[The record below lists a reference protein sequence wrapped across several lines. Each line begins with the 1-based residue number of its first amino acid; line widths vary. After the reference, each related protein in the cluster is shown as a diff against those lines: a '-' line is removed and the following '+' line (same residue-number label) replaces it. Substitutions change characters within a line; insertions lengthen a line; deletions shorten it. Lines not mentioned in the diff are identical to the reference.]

1 MKANEL
7 MIGDWVRCCTDP
19 KPFRITDIETEW
31 GTPYFCVTGTD
42 CLAVDGGDL
51 QPIPITEEI
60 LEKNEF
66 QRMEHTDPWNGKIN
80 VQYMLEIG
88 DMDCVIYVPEGKSLY
103 AKHMLGERYEIDN
116 VKYVH
121 ELQHAL
127 RIGEFNHI
135 NINL

>member
-1 MKANEL
+1 MIANEL
-7 MIGDWVRCCTDP
+7 MIDDWVRCRTDK
-19 KPFRITDIETEW
+19 KPFKVEQIDGIEEQVYGDDGFFVDI
-31 GTPYFCVTGTD
+31 
-42 CLAVDGGDL
+42 ADL
-51 QPIPITEEI
+51 EPIPITEEI
-60 LEKNEF
+60 LENNDF
-66 QRMEHTDPWNGKIN
+66 QRMEHTNPWDGKIN

-88 DMDCVIYVPEGKSLY
+88 NMDSVIYIPEDKILY

>member
-19 KPFRITDIETEW
+19 KPFRIEQIDGVEEQAYGDDGFYVDIS
-31 GTPYFCVTGTD
+31 
-42 CLAVDGGDL
+42 DL